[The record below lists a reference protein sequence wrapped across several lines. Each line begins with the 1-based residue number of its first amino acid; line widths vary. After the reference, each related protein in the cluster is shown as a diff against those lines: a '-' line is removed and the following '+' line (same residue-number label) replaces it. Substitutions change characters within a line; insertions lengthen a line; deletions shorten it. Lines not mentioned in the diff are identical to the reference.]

1 MEIAPSPIT
10 FCSKE
15 HQKIYREWFDI
26 ADSGSSSSLKR
37 GVLLGISL
45 NFNIIDYF
53 VYRWRWPYH
62 WKRCYKVLS
71 SFKTFSARTQAG
83 FNFRTLLLLNLFF
96 FPYFACSWLFYL
108 SKIISILQNIRLF
121 RNFLLLFVRFFVFPL
136 I

>member
-96 FPYFACSWLFYL
+96 FLILLVLGYFIFLRSYQYFKIYDCSEIFCYCLSDFLF
-108 SKIISILQNIRLF
+108 
-121 RNFLLLFVRFFVFPL
+121 FL
-136 I
+136 